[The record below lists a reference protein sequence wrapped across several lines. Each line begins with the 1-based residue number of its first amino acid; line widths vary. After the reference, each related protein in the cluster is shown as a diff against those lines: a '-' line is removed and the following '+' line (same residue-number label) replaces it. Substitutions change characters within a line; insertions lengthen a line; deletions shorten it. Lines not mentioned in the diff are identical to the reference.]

1 MIILSNPL
9 LLVQS
14 PRTINTL
21 PHVVTSTSERDTEI
35 HRRIIKNIE
44 ASKEGCEPPTYSLE
58 GCCSIQLSY
67 WDLCMERVK
76 GIEPSTSAWK
86 AEVLPLNYTRILDL

>member
-1 MIILSNPL
+1 MIILSNPI

-14 PRTINTL
+14 PLTIKTL
-21 PHVVTSTSERDTEI
+21 PNVVISTFESEMEMFS
-35 HRRIIKNIE
+35 RILKNIE
-44 ASKEGCEPPTYSLE
+44 ASQEGFEPPTYSLE